1 MALKE
6 KVLALDVG
14 EARIGLALGELGS
27 SFAFGRGYLTRK
39 SLEAD
44 ILALKNLLTKENA
57 SYFVIG
63 LPRRTD
69 GADSAQTERVRA
81 FAAALEAA
89 GLSYDF
95 EDERFTTRM
104 AGQNILKSGKKKKQR
119 QEKGLLDEASAIL
132 ILESYLSRK
141 KQAKLDTP

>member
-1 MALKE
+1 MKK
-6 KVLALDVG
+6 KVLGLDVG

-27 SFAFGRGYLTRK
+27 SFAFGRGYLSR
-39 SLEAD
+39 SHLEAD
-44 ILALKNLLTKENA
+44 ITFLKQKLESEQA

-69 GADSAQTERVRA
+69 GEDSAQTERVRQ
-81 FAAALEAA
+81 FAKALEKA
-89 GLSYDF
+89 GLSYEF

-104 AGQNILKSGKKKKQR
+104 AGQNLLSSGKKKKQR

-132 ILESYLSRK
+132 ILESYLSRL